1 MRFESGWYLLLLIL
15 PFLIYFYHQRWFP
28 ISQGSLRFS
37 DLSLIQKRQK
47 DWKTEWARYSP
58 LLRLILLSFFIIALA
73 RPQTGQSYEE
83 YLTEGIDIVM
93 AIDASGSMMAEDFDP
108 KNRLDVAKQKVIE
121 FIKGRKGDRIG
132 MVVFG
137 EESFTLCPLTLD
149 YAFLSKRVE
158 ELHIGVVPEE
168 KTAIGMGIANALN
181 RLRSSHAKSKIVIL
195 LTDGMNN
202 AGKVDPI
209 IAAEMAKA
217 LNVKIY
223 TIGIGKEGITRIP
236 VQNPLIGQTYAQIKT
251 EIDEVTLQ
259 KIANT
264 TGGLYF
270 RATSEKAL
278 QEIYQTIDRLEKT
291 KMEIKVYTDYRE
303 VFPYILWPVFL
314 IFVLERILARSLLR
328 KLP

>member
-1 MRFESGWYLLLLIL
+1 MRFESGWYLLLLVF
-15 PFLIYFYHQRWFP
+15 PFLIYFCHQKWF
-28 ISQGSLRFS
+28 SYTQSSLQYS
-37 DLSLIQKRQK
+37 NLTLIQKRQK
-47 DWKTEWARYSP
+47 DWKIECVRYSP
-58 LLRLILLSFFIIALA
+58 ILRLILLSFFIIALA

-83 YLTEGIDIVM
+83 YLTEGIDIMM
-93 AIDASGSMMAEDFDP
+93 AIDASGSMMAEDFAP
-108 KNRLDVAKQKVIE
+108 KNRLDVAKEKVIE
-121 FIKGRKGDRIG
+121 FIKKRKADRIG

-149 YAFLSKRVE
+149 YAFLSKRVQ
-158 ELHIGVVPEE
+158 ELRMGVVPEE
-168 KTAIGMGIANALN
+168 KTAIGMGIVNALN
-181 RLRSSHAKSKIVIL
+181 RLRSSHAKAKIIIL

-202 AGKVDPI
+202 AGKVDPL

-236 VQNPLIGQTYAQIKT
+236 VQNPLIGKTYAQMKT

-259 KIANT
+259 KIANA

-278 QEIYQTIDRLEKT
+278 QKIYQTIDKLEKT
-291 KMEIKVYTDYRE
+291 KIEIKVYTDYRE
-303 VFPYILWPVFL
+303 IFPYILWPAFL
-314 IFVLERILARSLLR
+314 IFVLERMLARGFLR